1 MTAAEKLN
9 TESSSGTHTEDR
21 DKKALIASDILARIV
36 DMQPRLRERAAQSR
50 EERRVPMDSI
60 QELQDAG
67 FFLALQPEAYGGY
80 ELDPQ
85 DFFRMQIAIAEGC
98 MSTAWASGIIAVH
111 AFQLALMDKRAQEEV
126 WGEDI
131 HTRVSSSY
139 APLGK
144 VEVVDGGFKLSGRWG
159 WSSGSNHCTWV
170 LLGAIIPGD
179 GYRTFLLPKSD
190 YEIVDTWHSMGLQGT
205 GSNDIVVDDVFVPD
219 YRTHKQTDG
228 FGGTNPGVDDT
239 SAPLYHLPWA
249 QTFIRVVSTPAI
261 GAARDGLRL
270 YKELV
275 VSKASGDA
283 TKLAGDVSTTERVAA
298 AEVELDEMEAILMR
312 NFDVMMEA
320 ARSGQP
326 ISIESRARYRLQASR
341 VIERS
346 MAVIDSLFSSA
357 GGSSVFLGSDI
368 QQRFLDIHTA
378 RAHVANNPTPFARN
392 LGAVLLGAENQDF
405 FI

>member
-1 MTAAEKLN
+1 MTAAENINDKNL
-9 TESSSGTHTEDR
+9 S
-21 DKKALIASDILARIV
+21 DKKSLIASEILERIV
-36 DMQPRLRERAAQSR
+36 AMQPTLRERAAQAR
-50 EERRVPMDSI
+50 ELRRVPAESI
-60 QELQDAG
+60 EELKEAG
-67 FFLALQPEAYGGY
+67 FFLAMQPEAFGGY

-85 DFFRMQIAIAEGC
+85 DFFRMQLAIAEGC
-98 MSTAWASGIIAVH
+98 MSTAWASGIVAVH
-111 AFQLALMDKRAQEEV
+111 AFQLALMDKRAQQDV

-144 VEVVDGGFKLSGRWG
+144 VEVVDGGFRLSGRWG
-159 WSSGSNHCTWV
+159 WSSGCNHCSWV
-170 LLGAIIPGD
+170 LLGAIVPGE
-179 GYRTFLLPKSD
+179 GYRTFLVPNTD
-190 YEIVDTWHSMGLQGT
+190 YRIEDTWFSMGLQGT
-205 GSNDIVVDDVFVPD
+205 GSNDIVVENAFVPD

-228 FGGTNPGVDDT
+228 FAGTNPGVDENT
-239 SAPLYHLPWA
+239 APVYRLPWA

-270 YKELV
+270 YREMV
-275 VSKASGDA
+275 QGKASGDP

-298 AEVELDEMEAILMR
+298 AEVELDEMEAVLYR
-312 NFDVMMEA
+312 NFDVMMDAVRAGEA
-320 ARSGQP
+320 V
-326 ISIESRARYRLQASR
+326 SIESRARYRLQASR
-341 VIERS
+341 VIERC
-346 MAVIDSLFSSA
+346 MGVIDSLFSSA
-357 GGSSVFLGSDI
+357 GGSSVFLGSEI